1 MEVQLTAKIEN
12 ETDVANL
19 FLTAMRGSKFEA
31 LYVLSNGELL
41 KVAYRDYKIELEAK
55 GFWVVAIFE
64 YGNRV
69 EA

>member
-1 MEVQLTAKIEN
+1 M
-12 ETDVANL
+12 ANL